1 MYHICF
7 LFSINLRTA
16 SHVYI
21 ITTLNVLAVYVYG
34 YRDFIPTLIVG
45 VIDFLFL
52 PFFGGGGM
60 STSEELELSATFQNT
75 L

>member
-1 MYHICF
+1 MCVHY
-7 LFSINLRTA
+7 N
-16 SHVYI
+16 YI
-21 ITTLNVLAVYVYG
+21 ECISCVCIYG
-34 YRDFIPTLIVG
+34 YRDFISTLIVG

-60 STSEELELSATFQNT
+60 STSEELESSATFQNT